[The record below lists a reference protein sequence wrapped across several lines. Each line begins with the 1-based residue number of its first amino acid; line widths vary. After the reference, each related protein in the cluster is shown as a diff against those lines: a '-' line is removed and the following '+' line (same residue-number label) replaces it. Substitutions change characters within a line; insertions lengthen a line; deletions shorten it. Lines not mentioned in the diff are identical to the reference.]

1 MATTTDVVLQLA
13 IILFT
18 LALFFAINKFP
29 KQTLAKLRSK
39 GRSTAQSHRHFV
51 QGAHLLARARST
63 RNQATA
69 HGLAKGAVGE
79 ADKALA
85 IEPRDAG
92 SHILKALA
100 LDLMGH
106 KSSAL
111 KSLDVALSPAA
122 AWSLSERD
130 RGDALFRRAE
140 LQVAVNRR
148 RRLESAVAD
157 LVESVRLVRDNGKAF
172 GLLGQCY
179 EMKGEREEAR
189 KAFEE
194 ALRVEPGLVSAR
206 DGLARLGS

>member
-1 MATTTDVVLQLA
+1 MATTDIVLQLA

-29 KQTLAKLRSK
+29 KQALAKLRSK

-69 HGLAKGAVGE
+69 HGLAKDAVGE

-85 IEPRDAG
+85 IEPRDAA
-92 SHILKALA
+92 SHILKALS

-122 AWSLSERD
+122 ARMLSERE

-140 LQVAVNRR
+140 LQVKGAIRV
-148 RRLESAVAD
+148 LEWQ
-157 LVESVRLVRDNGKAF
+157 F
-172 GLLGQCY
+172 
-179 EMKGEREEAR
+179 R
-189 KAFEE
+189 KIYIK
-194 ALRVEPGLVSAR
+194 L
-206 DGLARLGS
+206 